1 MVDEMIKVMV
11 LKKTEKTNGKRA
23 ATIPRHTIENL
34 QSFLQVTEGAR
45 RLAGL
50 YFYMKLDYLISLAG
64 DVADDFLS
72 KRPHLY
78 SQIKEKKDGGF
89 APILATLKARTGTHE
104 LFPSL
109 EQRKEIYLPTF
120 GRPDDLTC
128 KFYQVTQPLLE
139 AAREFSKNVFDGKES
154 NGNLR
159 KTVRRALLA
168 CKRFYKGLDGA
179 ALAWHK
185 EEVLYKL
192 TEDYAYKV
200 FRHDGVAKVFAG
212 AQSILEEFPYQADS
226 DVSKLVEVISNTPIR
241 EVSPNQSVT
250 HHFFSNLQRCALC
263 GCEAIA
269 TIIDFKEGDPDE
281 SLDIL
286 IEKCLAWATALHDI
300 DEAVGI
306 AISSTILRSLL

>member
-1 MVDEMIKVMV
+1 MIKVMV
-11 LKKTEKTNGKRA
+11 LQKTERTNGKRA
-23 ATIPRHTIENL
+23 GTIPRHTIENL
-34 QSFLQVTEGAR
+34 QSFLQVTAGAR

-50 YFYMKLDYLISLAG
+50 YFYMKLDSFISLARE
-64 DVADDFLS
+64 VSYDFLS

-78 SQIKEKKDGGF
+78 SQLQEKKDGGL
-89 APILATLKARTGTHE
+89 APVLATLKARMGIHE

-109 EQRKEIYLPTF
+109 EQRNDIYLRYF
-120 GRPDDLTC
+120 GSSDDLTS
-128 KFYQVTQPLLE
+128 KFYQVTQPLLD
-139 AAREFSKNVFDGKES
+139 AAREFSKNVFDQNNS
-154 NGNLR
+154 NDALR
-159 KTVRRALLA
+159 KNVRKAHIP
-168 CKRFYKGLDGA
+168 CKQFYEGLDGA

-200 FRHDGVAKVFAG
+200 LRHDGVAKVFG
-212 AQSILEEFPYQADS
+212 VDQRILEEFPYQADS
-226 DVSKLVEVISNTPIR
+226 NASKLVEVISNTPIH
-241 EVSPNQSVT
+241 ELSPSEPITRQ
-250 HHFFSNLQRCALC
+250 FFSKLQMCALC
-263 GCEAIA
+263 GCEVIA

-306 AISSTILRSLL
+306 AISSKILRSLL